1 MNESILIFIFFIFNF
16 FQLSAKQQVEKRYK
30 QVLQKEGFCEDEISQ
45 LISTI
50 EEEELSG
57 TRSYLK
63 SH

>member
-1 MNESILIFIFFIFNF
+1 MSYTRISFF
-16 FQLSAKQQVEKRYK
+16 FQMSAKQQVEKRYK
-30 QVLQKEGFCEDEISQ
+30 QVLQKEGFCEDEISK

-57 TRSYLK
+57 TRSSLK